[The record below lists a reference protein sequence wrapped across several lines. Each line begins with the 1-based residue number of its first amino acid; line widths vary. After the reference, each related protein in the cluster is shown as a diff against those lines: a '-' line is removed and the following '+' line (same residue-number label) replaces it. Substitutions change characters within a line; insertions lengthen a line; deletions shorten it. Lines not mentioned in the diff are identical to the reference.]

1 MQKGAHAARRAHST
15 CSKAGSLP
23 HLRGM
28 NAVVHHMLDCT
39 GFALF
44 RQGISLFFPCFYADF
59 DGFQRIFAV
68 NCKFAISNR
77 HSQQRQ
83 FCQSR
88 LF

>member
-1 MQKGAHAARRAHST
+1 MPRAGHTPSATCREHS
-15 CSKAGSLP
+15 

-59 DGFQRIFAV
+59 DGFQRIFAA
-68 NCKFAISNR
+68 NCKFAISNC
-77 HSQQRQ
+77 HSQQRL

>member
-1 MQKGAHAARRAHST
+1 MNPAYQSWLKPPSSCLSGVCAVCRKEIQKGAHAARRAHST

-59 DGFQRIFAV
+59 DGF
-68 NCKFAISNR
+68 
-77 HSQQRQ
+77 
-83 FCQSR
+83 
-88 LF
+88 